1 MKKISFWAR
10 EHKWLSRIL
19 IVLGFVALNATGI
32 VTGILLK
39 DIGVVLSSIV
49 FLLFII
55 FYLFGILIYPLRS
68 QTRRSAGNR
77 FYKKQKTA
85 DVILAASAFFMIVY
99 LSNRP
104 DSLFRFETL
113 RSMGAISSSLP
124 KDSTATT
131 YKSITAFSASLKD
144 KDGKILKWKEK
155 KKLLKEQVR
164 GIKKAKDVSEGGK
177 VGLIILSVVVALGLV
192 YLLGALSCSLSCNGS
207 DAAAL
212 LVGVGG
218 LALIIFLLVIT
229 IKAINHKNKKQKKNK
244 EALLPAT

>member
-39 DIGVVLSSIV
+39 DIGVIFSSFV
-49 FLLFII
+49 FLSIII

-68 QTRRSAGNR
+68 QSSRSAGSR

-85 DVILAASAFFMIVY
+85 DVILAASAFLMIVY

-104 DSLFRFETL
+104 DSLFRFEAL
-113 RSMGAISSSLP
+113 SSKGAISSSLP
-124 KDSTATT
+124 KDSAAT
-131 YKSITAFSASLKD
+131 YKPISAFSASLKD
-144 KDGKILKWKEK
+144 KDGKSLKWKEK
-155 KKLLKEQVR
+155 KKLLKEQIK
-164 GIKKAKDVSEGGK
+164 GIKKAKDMSEGGK
-177 VGLIILSVVVALGLV
+177 VGLIVLSVVVALGLI
-192 YLLGALSCSLSCNGS
+192 YLLAALSCSLSCNGS

-218 LALIIFLLVIT
+218 LALIIFLFIIT
-229 IKAINHKNKKQKKNK
+229 MKAINHKNKKRKVSEEKIS
-244 EALLPAT
+244 PAG